1 MIEDENGD
9 LINKPITWSNQQ
21 QSRSAASAGNTTS
34 SGLTSG
40 ASVSVTNVVTA
51 AQAGS
56 MTSSTP
62 SQGVC
67 CSMRAAR

>member
-9 LINKPITWSNQQ
+9 LINRPSTWSNQQ

-34 SGLTSG
+34 SSSTPG

-51 AQAGS
+51 AQAGT

-62 SQGVC
+62 QG
-67 CSMRAAR
+67 

>member
-9 LINKPITWSNQQ
+9 LINRPSTWSNQQ

-34 SGLTSG
+34 SSLTTVG

-62 SQGVC
+62 SQG
-67 CSMRAAR
+67 